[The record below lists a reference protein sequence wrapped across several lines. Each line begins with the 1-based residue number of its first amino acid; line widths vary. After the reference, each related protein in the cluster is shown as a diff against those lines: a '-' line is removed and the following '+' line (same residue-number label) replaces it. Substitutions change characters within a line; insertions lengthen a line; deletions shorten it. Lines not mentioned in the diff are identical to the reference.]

1 MLLTCYCYYASPS
14 SGEAYRD
21 RRLTINFEL
30 RVEVFCMPTCFHVRI
45 PKPCL
50 SVCPSICPSVCLSAP
65 REKKSSKLR
74 QYQSYKLIDTSM
86 ERSSR
91 VLYPMETQK
100 FDFFFQK
107 SLKFDF

>member
-1 MLLTCYCYYASPS
+1 MLLACYCYYASPS

-45 PKPCL
+45 PKPFL
-50 SVCPSICPSVCLSAP
+50 SVCPSICPSVCLSAH
-65 REKKSSKLR
+65 REKKD
-74 QYQSYKLIDTSM
+74 QSYKVIDTSM

-91 VLYPMETQK
+91 VLPHGNPK
-100 FDFFFQK
+100 I
-107 SLKFDF
+107 